1 MPPIPAY
8 LFAHGLIVAGWFAWL
23 LVQSRLAGSGHV
35 ATHRRAGR
43 FGAAYAIAVVVAGLM
58 AAFGSVGRIVADG
71 FDLEAD
77 LSTLDG
83 GSIGAGMPILDFA
96 SGVVWMNIGSAVAF
110 AVLVVSAV
118 ALRRR
123 PEAHK
128 RLMLLASVAIIGPA
142 LARLAR
148 WPIFGGELGPFVQI
162 ATWLIFAAV
171 LA

>member
-1 MPPIPAY
+1 MAKPYASDPRRVYKSAPSGVTGAI
-8 LFAHGLIVAGWFAWL
+8 LVAFGVAL
-23 LVQSRLAGSGHV
+23 LV
-35 ATHRRAGR
+35 
-43 FGAAYAIAVVVAGLM
+43 GL
-58 AAFGSVGRIVADG
+58 
-71 FDLEAD
+71 
-77 LSTLDG
+77 
-83 GSIGAGMPILDFA
+83 A

-171 LA
+171 LAHDVWTRRQPHPATLAGIGLVLATNFAARFVAASDAGRAFTRSLG